1 MKNARL
7 ALWQRADLLL
17 AMIFRD
23 RNSYCKT
30 TTTTTTLLGLKEIHL
45 HIRTA

>member
-7 ALWQRADLLL
+7 ALRQRADLLL

-30 TTTTTTLLGLKEIHL
+30 TTTLLGPKEIHL

>member
-7 ALWQRADLLL
+7 ALRQRADLLL

-23 RNSYCKT
+23 RNSYFK
-30 TTTTTTLLGLKEIHL
+30 TTTTTLLGLKEIHL

>member
-7 ALWQRADLLL
+7 ALRQRADLLL

-23 RNSYCKT
+23 RNSYFK